1 MRFCVSLNYDYM
13 MFFPNPNI
21 NVVRIPQ
28 KKSFKFLQNKKKNP
42 EKMWEIENNF
52 VFKANMQKSIMIA
65 VFLL

>member
-28 KKSFKFLQNKKKNP
+28 KKSFKFLQNIKKKSRKNVGDR
-42 EKMWEIENNF
+42 K
-52 VFKANMQKSIMIA
+52 
-65 VFLL
+65 